1 MRSAYL
7 TIDDSASDRMDDLV
21 SYLTGKGI
29 PALFYCRGDM
39 LDKNP
44 QSAINAI
51 KKGFVLA
58 NHTYSHQRSSE
69 KDFDWIVSDIEKCE
83 NLLNNLHAQAGVKA
97 KGKYFRFPHVDRGTG
112 GWIVDYDAYAGDAR
126 DAVFSAFAQ
135 GLNADMTKPDAAAL
149 AKKQKLQNYLKD
161 AGYVQP
167 FGQVTHAWFNTGEIA
182 EAYDS
187 LFTFSN
193 CDWMV
198 TERHKG
204 KWPYKT
210 VEDLKQKARS
220 DKWLSQEN
228 SVNVVLAH
236 DQSEIVDVTIEL
248 IDDMAESGL
257 VFKELV

>member
-21 SYLTGKGI
+21 SYLSGKGI

-44 QSAINAI
+44 DAAIRAI
-51 KKGFVLA
+51 KKGFTLA

-69 KDFDWIVSDIEKCE
+69 KDFEWLVADIEKCE
-83 NLLNNLHAQAGVKA
+83 GVLDELHEKAGVKA
-97 KGKYFRFPHVDRGTG
+97 KGKYFRFPHLDRGTG
-112 GWIVDYDAYAGDAR
+112 GWVVDFDSYTGDNKE
-126 DAVFSAFAQ
+126 AVMAAFAQ
-135 GLNADMTKPDAAAL
+135 GLNNALVKPDASAL
-149 AKKQKLQNYLKD
+149 DKKQKLQNYLKD
-161 AGYVQP
+161 AGYTQP
-167 FGQVTHAWFNTGEIA
+167 FDKVTHPWFNTGEIA
-182 EAYDS
+182 AAYDS

-204 KWPYKT
+204 QWPYKS
-210 VEDLKQKARS
+210 VEDLKQKARQ
-220 DKWLSQEN
+220 DRWLSQEG

-236 DQSEIVDVTIEL
+236 DQSEIVDVTIAL
-248 IDDMAESGL
+248 IDDLAEKGL
-257 VFKELV
+257 IFKDLP